1 MLKHSPIF
9 LPSIFL
15 PSEISW
21 EFDVT
26 TEQTGTLSAEICPGG
41 WFRRDATLYVVIGLC
56 HLPLVVLQL
65 HRMWQIE
72 CYRYFPFLL
81 AAVGLL
87 LWRQWHQLPM
97 RPTCQPTRSSLAT
110 LLAGL
115 GLLLAA
121 VLMGSPWLGTVAAI
135 VGALAVLLSFGRYA
149 AARLTPAWSL
159 LWLMLPLP
167 FRWDQRL
174 FLWLQ
179 GWTCEGGSRVLDAW
193 RYHHVLAGYVL
204 DVPGRQFLV
213 EELGGGVQCL
223 FALIAAAAVMAV
235 WQDRGIIHGVLLV
248 CCGAF
253 WAVALNMVGAAL
265 AVVLLVARGVDV
277 TDGGAGYLFDAGFFL
292 AALLILMSSDRLLLF
307 LGESPGVKAVEDDE
321 GNLISMPAQVA
332 GKSEAPPVP
341 ESATPL
347 RPLAGRWGLRVLA
360 AAFLVVATLQAA
372 SWGVVA
378 QRTSTATAA
387 AGNSDGS
394 GRVPLTNVLTAGSL
408 PRALSGWK
416 AVSFQ
421 AETRAPESDL
431 GHYSLIWRYADGRD
445 EAAVSL
451 DFPFALR
458 RDPARGFELRG
469 WEIETRTVLAAEASS
484 GPVLEVRMRDASG
497 RRGYLLVSQR
507 TESGSSLTPPATA
520 RWSLSAWCKSAG
532 GRVLERFGELESE
545 PATFQIQ
552 LLVTG
557 DLPLDEA
564 RQSQAR
570 EAFRLAAE
578 KISER
583 VWPQEAS
590 S

>member
-1 MLKHSPIF
+1 VPTW
-9 LPSIFL
+9 
-15 PSEISW
+15 ISW

-26 TEQTGTLSAEICPGG
+26 TEQTGTVQAEVYPGG

-81 AAVGLL
+81 AAVGWL
-87 LWRQWHQLPM
+87 LWRQWHQLPV

-115 GLLLAA
+115 GLLSAA

-135 VGALAVLLSFGRYA
+135 VSVLAVLLSFGRYA

-179 GWTCEGGSRVLDAW
+179 GGTCEGGSRVLDAW
-193 RYHHVLAGYVL
+193 GYNHVLAGYVL

-213 EELGGGVQCL
+213 EELGGGVQSL
-223 FALIAAAAVMAV
+223 FALIAAAAVLAV
-235 WQDRGIIHGVLLV
+235 WQNRGFIHGVLLV
-248 CCGAF
+248 GCGVF

-265 AVVLLVARGVDV
+265 TVVLLVARGVDV
-277 TDGGAGYLFDAGFFL
+277 TDGGAGYLFDAGLFL
-292 AALLILMSSDRLLLF
+292 AALLILLSTDRLLLF
-307 LGESPGVKAVEDDE
+307 LGESPGVKPVEDDE
-321 GNLISMPAQVA
+321 GNLIGMPAGVA
-332 GKSEAPPVP
+332 GKSETPPGP
-341 ESATPL
+341 EPL
-347 RPLAGRWGLRVLA
+347 SPLPPPAGRWGLRVLA
-360 AAFLVVATLQAA
+360 AAFLVVGMLQAA

-378 QRTSTATAA
+378 QRTNKAMAA
-387 AGNSDGS
+387 AANAGERD
-394 GRVPLTNVLTAGSL
+394 RVPLTDVLTAGSL
-408 PRALSGWK
+408 PRSLGDWK
-416 AVSFQ
+416 AVGFQ
-421 AETRAPESDL
+421 AETRTPESDL
-431 GHYSLIWRYADGRD
+431 GHYSLVWRYADGRD
-445 EAAVSL
+445 DAAVSL
-451 DFPFALR
+451 DFPFAVR
-458 RDPARGFELRG
+458 RDPGQGFELRG
-469 WEIETRTVLAAEASS
+469 WEIEARTVLEAEAAS
-484 GPVLEVRMRDASG
+484 GPVLELRMRDASG
-497 RRGYLLVSQR
+497 RRGYLLASLR
-507 TESGSSLTPPATA
+507 TESGLSLTPPALA
-520 RWSLSAWCKSAG
+520 GWSLSAWCKKAG
-532 GRVLERFGELESE
+532 DRVLERFGQVESE

-564 RQSQAR
+564 RQRQAR
-570 EAFRLAAE
+570 AAFRLAAE
-578 KISER
+578 KIRER